1 MRLGKGLEI
10 HYRSF
15 LGEIQGS
22 QTSAKQ
28 FLKFLNRQQSGEWP
42 ANNVSPLQVFPWLFS
57 LKYKVHS
64 ASGNPQSDLWETV
77 CWFVQGCQEEQL
89 KPTWKRKERTVSQKG
104 LLETS
109 KTLGLSQMKGVWQ
122 EAGRSS
128 ALWDRIQ
135 DFLQNTSNLDNKDQ
149 ISDLFVKE
157 LWVM

>member
-10 HYRSF
+10 HYKSF

-22 QTSAKQ
+22 QTIAKQ
-28 FLKFLNRQQSGEWP
+28 FLEFLNRQQSGERP
-42 ANNVSPLQVFPWLFS
+42 ANNVSPLQVFPRLFS

-77 CWFVQGCQEEQL
+77 CWFVQGCQEERL
-89 KPTWKRKERTVSQKG
+89 KPTWQRKEKTASQKG

-109 KTLGLSQMKGVWQ
+109 KTLVLSQMKGVWQ
-122 EAGRSS
+122 EAGHSS
-128 ALWDRIQ
+128 GLWDRLQ
-135 DFLQNTSNLDNKDQ
+135 NFLQNTSNLDNKDQ
-149 ISDLFVKE
+149 IPDQFITE